1 MQNMKYYLIIL
12 SVLLLAACSGKEE
25 QEEQIR
31 PVFYHQVA
39 KQSVGEVRSY
49 AGVSQ
54 PSNEAKLSFRVGGN
68 IEKIAVELGDK
79 LKRGQVIA
87 QLDNT
92 DYSIN
97 HNKAV
102 MAQKNAQVQLIAAKS
117 AYQRVENL
125 YANNNISLSDF
136 EKAKAQ
142 YESALAMANTAD
154 AQVEAAQNQ
163 LSYTLLR
170 APYNGVVTAIMA
182 DENEMAG
189 AGQPIAVFSSTANIE
204 VRSAVPENV
213 VGRVSRG
220 QNVTVTFGNFPN
232 QVFNGTVSELST
244 GTAKSSTYTVI
255 VKLTGEMG
263 DLLPGMTGTVNIPL
277 IATSSNLNTM
287 IVPTDAVSHDASGD
301 FIYVALKSNEPGIYT
316 ATRREIATGEL
327 TPLGY
332 PVTEGLAE
340 GEIVITA
347 GISALYDGRKVTLL
361 NPDHTTY

>member
-1 MQNMKYYLIIL
+1 MKYYLIIF

-31 PVFYHQVA
+31 PVFYQQVA
-39 KQSVGEVRSY
+39 KQSVTEVRSY
-49 AGVSQ
+49 AGISQ
-54 PSNEAKLSFRVGGN
+54 PNNEAKLSFRVGGN

-87 QLDNT
+87 RLDNT

-97 HNKAV
+97 YNKAV

-117 AYQRVENL
+117 SYQRVENL

-136 EKAKAQ
+136 ERSKAQ
-142 YESALAMANTAD
+142 YESAMAMANTAD
-154 AQVEAAQNQ
+154 AQVEAAENQ

-170 APYNGVVTAIMA
+170 APYDGVVTAIMA

-189 AGQPIAVFSSTANIE
+189 AGQPIAVFSSTSNIE

-213 VGRVSRG
+213 IGRISRG
-220 QNVTVTFGNFPN
+220 QKVTVTFGNFPD
-232 QVFNGTVSELST
+232 QLFNGTVSEMST
-244 GTAKSSTYTVI
+244 GTDKGSTYAVI

-263 DLLPGMTGTVNIPL
+263 DLLPGMTGAVNIPL
-277 IATSSNLNTM
+277 MAINSNLKSV
-287 IVPTDAVSHDASGD
+287 IVPTDAVSHDSDGD
-301 FIYVALKSNEPGIYT
+301 FVYVALESEEADIYV
-316 ATRREIATGEL
+316 ATRREVVTGKL

-332 PVTEGLAE
+332 PVTEGLSE

-347 GISALYDGRKVTLL
+347 GINALYDGRKVTLL
-361 NPDHTTY
+361 NINE